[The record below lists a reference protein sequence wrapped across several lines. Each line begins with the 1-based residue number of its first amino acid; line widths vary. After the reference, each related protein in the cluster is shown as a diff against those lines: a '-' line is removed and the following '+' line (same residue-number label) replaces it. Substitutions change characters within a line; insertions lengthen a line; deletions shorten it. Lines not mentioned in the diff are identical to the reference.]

1 MSKEKNEKNPA
12 LGIAL
17 GGGGARGAAHIG
29 VLQKIKEAGIKVD
42 LVSGVSAGSVI
53 AAMYAFS
60 EDPFWIEDKF
70 RKLWS
75 KSDFISKK
83 NMTSDND
90 KSISFAESFKKKI
103 SDHYTAIHNLHKNS
117 LVDTFELEEAIKTL
131 LPINNFS
138 ELKIPLKVVAT
149 NLNNGEDV
157 VYERGDLIGPLV
169 QSCSIPG
176 IFSPIIERNKVISDG
191 GVGMPIPITVI
202 KDICNFTIVIDI
214 GQYKLNGLDSSNA
227 KSITKRAN
235 IITSN
240 RLKSLL
246 SLQADFVIKPDT
258 LGKEWSDFNACE
270 DLLIQGRKSAENI
283 MNELMKS
290 LKKKKSNLEY

>member
-1 MSKEKNEKNPA
+1 MSKEKNEKTPV

-83 NMTSDND
+83 KMTSDND
-90 KSISFAESFKKKI
+90 KSISFVESFKKKI
-103 SDHYTAIHNLHKNS
+103 SDHYTAIHNLHKDS

>member
-1 MSKEKNEKNPA
+1 MSKEKNEKTPA

-42 LVSGVSAGSVI
+42 IVSGVSAGSVI

-83 NMTSDND
+83 KMTSDND

-176 IFSPIIERNKVISDG
+176 IFSPIIEKNKVISDG

>member
-1 MSKEKNEKNPA
+1 MKRLP

-42 LVSGVSAGSVI
+42 LVSGVSAGSI
-53 AAMYAFS
+53 IGAMYAFS
-60 EDPFWIEDKF
+60 EDPFWIEDRF

-75 KSDFISKK
+75 KSSFISKNK
-83 NMTSDND
+83 KVSENH
-90 KSISFAESFKKKI
+90 KSTPFVKSFKKKI
-103 SDHYTAIHNLHKNS
+103 LDHYTAIHNLHKNS
-117 LVDTFELEEAIKTL
+117 LLDILELEEAIKTL
-131 LPINNFS
+131 LPVNSFS

-149 NLNNGEDV
+149 NLNNGEDM
-157 VYERGDLIGPLV
+157 VYDRGDLIGPLV

-176 IFSPIIERNKVISDG
+176 IFSPVIEKNKVLSDG
-191 GVGMPIPITVI
+191 GVGMPVPISVI
-202 KDICNFTIVIDI
+202 KDVCNFTIVIDI
-214 GQYKLNGLDSSNA
+214 GQYKLNSLDYSNA

-258 LGKEWSDFNACE
+258 LGKEWSDFDACE

-283 MNELMKS
+283 MDELIKDF
-290 LKKKKSNLEY
+290 KKKISNLEH

>member
-1 MSKEKNEKNPA
+1 MSKEKNEKKLP

-83 NMTSDND
+83 KMTSDND

-176 IFSPIIERNKVISDG
+176 IFSPIIERSKVISDG

-258 LGKEWSDFNACE
+258 LGKEWSDFDACE
-270 DLLIQGRKSAENI
+270 DLLIQGRKSGESI
-283 MNELMKS
+283 MNELMNS
-290 LKKKKSNLEY
+290 IKKKNSNLPH

>member
-1 MSKEKNEKNPA
+1 MSKEKNEKKSA

-75 KSDFISKK
+75 KSDFISKNK
-83 NMTSDND
+83 MTSDND
-90 KSISFAESFKKKI
+90 ASISFAESFKKKI

-117 LVDTFELEEAIKTL
+117 LVDTLELEEAIKTL
-131 LPINNFS
+131 LPITNFS

-176 IFSPIIERNKVISDG
+176 IFSPITERNKVISDG

-258 LGKEWSDFNACE
+258 LGKEWSDFDACE

-283 MNELMKS
+283 MDELMKNF
-290 LKKKKSNLEY
+290 KKKISNLEH

>member
-1 MSKEKNEKNPA
+1 MSKEKNEKKPA

-42 LVSGVSAGSVI
+42 LVSGVSAGSII

-60 EDPFWIEDKF
+60 EDPFWIEDRF

-75 KSDFISKK
+75 KSSFISKNK
-83 NMTSDND
+83 KVSENH
-90 KSISFAESFKKKI
+90 KSTTFVKSFKKKI
-103 SDHYTAIHNLHKNS
+103 LDHYTAIHNLHKNS
-117 LVDTFELEEAIKTL
+117 LLDILELEEAIKTL
-131 LPINNFS
+131 LPVNSFS

-149 NLNNGEDV
+149 NLNNGEDM
-157 VYERGDLIGPLV
+157 VYDRGDLIGPLV

-176 IFSPIIERNKVISDG
+176 IFSPVIEKNKVLSDG
-191 GVGMPIPITVI
+191 GVGMPVPISVI
-202 KDICNFTIVIDI
+202 KDVCNFTIVIDI
-214 GQYKLNGLDSSNA
+214 GQYKLNALDSSNA

-246 SLQADFVIKPDT
+246 SLQADFIIKPDT
-258 LGKEWSDFNACE
+258 LGKEWSDFDACE

-283 MNELMKS
+283 MGELMNSIKQ
-290 LKKKKSNLEY
+290 KNSNFLY